1 MPKIYVSYAIAVVVV
16 WFMNGYAL
24 LQHLSLV
31 TEINGFIAA
40 TLLANILTAPFVMWA
55 AYIFGQ
61 IAHERLLRRKHAKAV
76 IAR

>member
-1 MPKIYVSYAIAVVVV
+1 MFATIA
-16 WFMNGYAL
+16 
-24 LQHLSLV
+24 
-31 TEINGFIAA
+31 
-40 TLLANILTAPFVMWA
+40 ANILTAPFVMWA